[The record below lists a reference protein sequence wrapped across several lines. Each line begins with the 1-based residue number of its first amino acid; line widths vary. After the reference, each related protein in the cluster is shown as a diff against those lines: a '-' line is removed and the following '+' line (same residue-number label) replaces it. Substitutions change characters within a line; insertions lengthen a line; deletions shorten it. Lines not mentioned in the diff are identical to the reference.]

1 MDVDPVG
8 IRLILRRRCLD
19 DRVENG
25 LLARKVIVERG
36 SLDADRLRDLAHADR
51 IIALRRKQPQR
62 LVQNFLPGIL
72 LLHGSASLTNVR

>member
-8 IRLILRRRCLD
+8 IRLILRRRCLN

-36 SLDADRLRDLAHADR
+36 SLDADRLRDLASKMMNTDYGRYLMSVA
-51 IIALRRKQPQR
+51 QS
-62 LVQNFLPGIL
+62 G
-72 LLHGSASLTNVR
+72 GES